1 MYHVYKFEH
10 EAWQLHRENRWYNDW
25 RMLGV
30 ALGVSCVGI
39 IVRSMHWPSKQTA
52 DDVSL

>member
-1 MYHVYKFEH
+1 MYHVHKFEH

-39 IVRSMHWPSKQTA
+39 IVRSM
-52 DDVSL
+52 D